1 MHVSIEGSYCMKI
14 REGFM
19 MKKNNNDTFLY
30 EDSEISCCP
39 ICSSDEFL
47 LSEDQDVLICVE
59 CGPVPIKSK
68 NSLTLTSNSEVP
80 FLKSASTLH

>member
-1 MHVSIEGSYCMKI
+1 
-14 REGFM
+14 

-59 CGPVPIKSK
+59 CGPVPINSK
-68 NSLTLTSNSEVP
+68 NRLTITNNSEAP
-80 FLKSASTLH
+80 LLKSISTLH

>member
-1 MHVSIEGSYCMKI
+1 
-14 REGFM
+14 
-19 MKKNNNDTFLY
+19 MKKNNNDTSLY

-59 CGPVPIKSK
+59 CGPVPIEIKNRLPKTTNLEVHLIKS
-68 NSLTLTSNSEVP
+68 VP
-80 FLKSASTLH
+80 TLH